1 MSAFEAEHEARK
13 ARDAQL
19 AAQVAKALADDL
31 RSDWAMEIVK
41 DAEHG
46 RWEAILNE
54 DTVAELSY
62 RLVGGRVVLLST
74 WVAYPY
80 RQQHVATELIARV
93 LDEIRDTGKK
103 ITVICPVIGAF
114 IAHNQAYG
122 DLVDPR
128 HPGSGMSTVLAGASD
143 EEQLAR
149 LEQELG

>member
-1 MSAFEAEHEARK
+1 MVEFEAEQEAHRT
-13 ARDAQL
+13 RDAQL
-19 AAQVAKALADDL
+19 IAQVTNVHVADL
-31 RSDWAMEIVK
+31 RSNWEMEVVN

-74 WVAYPY
+74 WVAHPY

-93 LDEIRDTGKK
+93 LDEIRAAGKK
-103 ITVICPVIGAF
+103 VTVICPVIGAF

-128 HPGSGMSTVLAGASD
+128 HPGPGMPAAGAASSD
-143 EEQLAR
+143 EEQLSAF
-149 LEQELG
+149 EQELG